1 MTTHE
6 LDEEL
11 LTVQP
16 ISALD
21 RRDEAL
27 VRGGVA
33 AKELAATKGALAA
46 LAAVAA
52 PGPDVPA
59 GAGRLALRERLMASV
74 GRGGKFGIF
83 ADRLARMFDLDA
95 EAAVELAKRAED
107 PAAWMPFFVPGIEM
121 IPVTTGPKV
130 ANGTGTLVR
139 IQPGT
144 KFPDHTHRG
153 EETMF
158 VMEGGFREEN
168 GPGEAWR
175 GDELI
180 KSDGTEHAI
189 VALPGVPCVA
199 AAIVTG
205 MAEFK

>member
-11 LTVQP
+11 LSVQP

-27 VRGGVA
+27 VGSGVA
-33 AKELAATKGALAA
+33 AQELSATKGALTA
-46 LAAVAA
+46 LAAVGADPA
-52 PGPDVPA
+52 PGP
-59 GAGRLALRERLMASV
+59 GRSALRERLMASV
-74 GRGGKFGIF
+74 NRGGKFGIF
-83 ADRLARMFDLDA
+83 ADRLARMFDLDTD
-95 EAAVELAKRAED
+95 AAAELAKRAED
-107 PAAWMPFFVPGIEM
+107 PTAWMPFFVPGIEM

-144 KFPDHTHRG
+144 TFPEHAHRG

-158 VMEGGFREEN
+158 VMEGGFRETN

-180 KSDGTEHAI
+180 KGDGSEHAI

-205 MAEFK
+205 LAEFK

>member
-27 VRGGVA
+27 VSAGVA

-52 PGPDVPA
+52 PAAPDF
-59 GAGRLALRERLMASV
+59 GAGREGLRERLMASV
-74 GRGGKFGIF
+74 SRGGKFGIF

-95 EAAVELAKRAED
+95 EAAAELAKRAED

-121 IPVTTGPKV
+121 IPVTTGARV

-139 IQPGT
+139 IQPGV
-144 KFPDHTHRG
+144 KFPDHAHRG

-180 KSDGTEHAI
+180 KDDGTEHAI